1 MIIKKYKK
9 RAEENVTFW
18 SPPQFV
24 LLNNCHK
31 KFGKEKEGNR
41 LKRIYRKNRQNYKKN
56 LQRKHSKL

>member
-1 MIIKKYKK
+1 MIKKYKK

-24 LLNNCHK
+24 SLNNCHK

-41 LKRIYRKNRQNYKKN
+41 LKRSYRKNNQNYDD
-56 LQRKHSKL
+56 